1 MKLSRI
7 FSYFRSARDNFDK
20 EQNKVEL
27 MGCPYNGQN
36 CHKQLAA
43 INKNYFDSARYQKEK
58 NYLKAI
64 HLLRNAYLKTNELQ
78 QLSCANCAELFR
90 ETINNSMENIH
101 NDLQKM
107 TTGVFRNKRYHEV
120 YLEAAKALKEFDRSN

>member
-1 MKLSRI
+1 MKLSSF
-7 FSYFRSARDNFDK
+7 FSYFGSDKDNFDK

-27 MGCPYNGQN
+27 LGCPYNGKN
-36 CHKQLAA
+36 CNKQLAV
-43 INKNYFDSARYQKEK
+43 INKNYFDSTRYQKEK

-64 HLLRNAYLKTNELQ
+64 HMLRSAYRKTNELQ
-78 QLSCANCAELFR
+78 QSSCAGCAELFR
-90 ETINNSMENIH
+90 ETINTSMENIH
-101 NDLQKM
+101 NDLRKM